1 MVPTAWLV
9 LVTLIITPTK
19 TKSEQVGT
27 GFCRTS
33 ENDPGRCIE
42 SNLCPYSKDTC
53 GEDRVCCPMMQ
64 KIVTP
69 NSSPS
74 PIVPTSSAPIV
85 QPITILPVPIPEVTT
100 KMSVA
105 NSAEAKC
112 EEYKHRVKKRAS
124 IITYVF
130 GGTASLGKEFPHMAI
145 LGYGIPEKIEWLC
158 GGSLISDQFV
168 LTAAHCLVT
177 SNLGDLIRV
186 RLGELDLQS
195 VSDDANPQDFGI
207 SGKIVHPNS
216 HPPSQYN
223 DIALL
228 KLDRQVQFSDYIAPI
243 CLQVN
248 RNLPNANFISTGWGR
263 TELGGSQSY
272 ILMKVDLEYFPNEV
286 CQRNYDD
293 VALESLSRGIV
304 DDTQIC
310 AGSRQEE
317 KDTCQGDS
325 GGPLQIRDDALY
337 LVGITS
343 FGKACGV
350 VNSPAVYTRVS
361 YYVPWVE
368 GIVWS

>member
-1 MVPTAWLV
+1 
-9 LVTLIITPTK
+9 
-19 TKSEQVGT
+19 
-27 GFCRTS
+27 
-33 ENDPGRCIE
+33 
-42 SNLCPYSKDTC
+42 
-53 GEDRVCCPMMQ
+53 
-64 KIVTP
+64 
-69 NSSPS
+69 
-74 PIVPTSSAPIV
+74 
-85 QPITILPVPIPEVTT
+85 
-100 KMSVA
+100 MSVA

-130 GGTASLGKEFPHMAI
+130 GGTAYLGKEFPHMAI
-145 LGYGIPEKIEWLC
+145 LGYGIPEKIDWLC

-207 SGKIVHPNS
+207 SGKIVHPNY

-248 RNLPNANFISTGWGR
+248 RNLPNANFIATGWGR
-263 TELGGSQSY
+263 TELGGSQSD

-325 GGPLQIRDDALY
+325 GWPLQIRDDALY